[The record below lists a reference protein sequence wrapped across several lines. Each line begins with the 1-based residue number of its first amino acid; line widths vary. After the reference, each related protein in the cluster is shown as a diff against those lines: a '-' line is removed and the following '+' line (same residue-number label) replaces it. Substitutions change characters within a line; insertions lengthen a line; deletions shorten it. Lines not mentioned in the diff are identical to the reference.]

1 MSKQLKA
8 RTAADSSTLAQLPTS
23 SKPCTKPNVSGSLPK
38 TMKQLKAIL
47 FTAYLV
53 GRDDEQKGGRS
64 FSDWFEDVVER
75 Q

>member
-1 MSKQLKA
+1 MKESKTIKSIKA
-8 RTAADSSTLAQLPTS
+8 YNDGKTD
-23 SKPCTKPNVSGSLPK
+23 VSGMLPK
-38 TMKQLKAIL
+38 TMKQLKALL

-53 GRDDEQKGGRS
+53 GRDDEQKAGRS